1 MHIFR
6 SYLSL
11 DAQIFPAAGIIYPPD
26 LDPSCSIRSLDL
38 LDIDRQLLEL
48 MQLINCIDR
57 IYCSS
62 YN

>member
-11 DAQIFPAAGIIYPPD
+11 DPHNLTAAGNIYPPD
-26 LDPSCSIRSLDL
+26 LDPSCLIRSLDR